1 METDPTATEFER
13 FDNLITRVLSVPR
26 DEIQRRLAE
35 HKRKSDAAPTKRGP
49 KKKTVPSTA
58 PAAP

>member
-49 KKKTVPSTA
+49 KPEAKKN
-58 PAAP
+58 PA